1 MKILNI
7 ISGLEKGGAETIMYN
22 LIKNDT
28 NEHIVISL
36 SKSGY
41 FKELLIK
48 NNNKLFLFNTS
59 NLINF
64 IYSYFCII
72 IVVLKVKPD
81 LIQTWLYKADFMGSL
96 VSLAT
101 KYKLFWSLHHSKPS
115 TKLIGIKTILA
126 FKSLSILSYI
136 FPKKIICCGNSVKI
150 FHSKIGFDKKKLSTI
165 FNGYSSE
172 IFNTKINDKYT
183 RYFKLNNKIVLGS
196 ITRWDKY
203 KDFTTLF
210 SSLNLLDKKFSNW
223 ILLLAGRG
231 LNENNTDLK
240 NLLSK
245 YGIKEKVILMGI
257 VDDIENLYKTFD
269 INLLISNAEAF
280 PNVIAESML
289 SGIPCIASDV
299 GDNKMIISNLGST
312 VKVNDEVDLSSKILK
327 FVTKLSNKDYKQKLK
342 ILCRKRI
349 KKNFSL
355 LSMIKNYNKVWDDN

>member
-22 LIKNDT
+22 LIKNDK

-41 FKELLIK
+41 FQELLKK
-48 NNNKLFLFNTS
+48 NNNKLFQFNTS
-59 NLINF
+59 NFVNF

-72 IVVLKVKPD
+72 IISIKIKPD

-96 VSLAT
+96 VTLIT

-115 TKLIGIKTILA
+115 TKLIGIKTKVA
-126 FKSLSILSYI
+126 FKCLSIFSFI
-136 FPKKIICCGNSVKI
+136 FPKKIICCGNSVKN
-150 FHSKIGFDKKKLSTI
+150 FHSKVGFDKKKLSTI
-165 FNGYSSE
+165 YNGYNPE
-172 IFNTKINDKYT
+172 IFNTKINYKYT
-183 RYFKLNNKIVLGS
+183 KLLNLNEGIVLGS

-203 KDFTTLF
+203 KDFKTLF
-210 SSLNLLDKKFSNW
+210 NSLNILDKKFSKW
-223 ILLLAGRG
+223 TLLLAGRG
-231 LNENNTDLK
+231 LNKHNSDLI
-240 NLLSK
+240 NLLYK
-245 YGIKEKVILMGI
+245 YDFKEKVILMGI

-269 INLLISNAEAF
+269 LNLLISNAEAF

-299 GDNKMIISNLGST
+299 GDNKMIISDLGLT
-312 VKVNDEVDLSSKILK
+312 VKINDEVDLSNKIIK
-327 FVTKLSNKDYKQKLK
+327 FINKLSDKQYKQKLK

-349 KKNFSL
+349 EENFSL
-355 LSMIKNYNKVWDDN
+355 LSMIKKYNKAWDDC